1 MPIYKEFAKLLHTNQ
16 KRKII
21 AKPRKTIFL
30 FYFNLEKME
39 KISLF
44 LLEAFHGGYTNYSL
58 DLGKNWNLKGSVS
71 ESFWELNVLF
81 FISIQCFCAEP
92 LFPDVRTEILDKIR
106 INHFS
111 RRPHLKRIRTKQSH
125 KTINNSENKMNYK
138 LNDIKLNLIYVR
150 EKNFATF
157 VYGWFFIIC
166 FNWYDLRV
174 TYENIYSCFEDFW

>member
-39 KISLF
+39 KVSLF
-44 LLEAFHGGYTNYSL
+44 RLEAFHGGYTNYSL

-111 RRPHLKRIRTKQSH
+111 RRPYLKRIRTKQSH
-125 KTINNSENKMNYK
+125 KTINNSEYKMNYK
-138 LNDIKLNLIYVR
+138 LNDIKLNLISYLKGV
-150 EKNFATF
+150 FAKKISPHLYM
-157 VYGWFFIIC
+157 V
-166 FNWYDLRV
+166 
-174 TYENIYSCFEDFW
+174 DFS